1 MNFPPKIFWH
11 MNFHP
16 LEVHSLAKISLQI
29 KCRLLFMLISALF
42 LLNATSAAEVDHICT
57 FNSWADA
64 IA

>member
-1 MNFPPKIFWH
+1 

-29 KCRLLFMLISALF
+29 KCRLLFMLTCN
-42 LLNATSAAEVDHICT
+42 NASSAAEVDHICM